1 MKPDRLIAVST
12 PKTLANVDGGRNFR
26 EAHHKR
32 QFEGEPVQKFA
43 RPGKRWTVNE
53 GPGRDPP
60 HRFDSFEPYPIL

>member
-43 RPGKRWTVNE
+43 RPGKR
-53 GPGRDPP
+53 
-60 HRFDSFEPYPIL
+60 